1 MLSAMY
7 NQREDY
13 GENVGGENT
22 TDPKKK
28 DILQYSPD
36 TSASQQ
42 DVRKEPETSHQE
54 SWEKAV
60 AAGGIFMP
68 GAQE

>member
-1 MLSAMY
+1 MWGVKI
-7 NQREDY
+7 QQ
-13 GENVGGENT
+13 T
-22 TDPKKK
+22 PKK